1 MVQCV
6 DTVDERGMSRVPIE
20 DNPVVLVGLKRM
32 KGKMKRKHN
41 QQHTKLQT
49 SVLKMV
55 VGVKR
60 KLFVNCGYM
69 ICKYSR

>member
-1 MVQCV
+1 VV
-6 DTVDERGMSRVPIE
+6 TADERGASRVPIE

-41 QQHTKLQT
+41 TKHTTHTKLQT

-55 VGVKR
+55 IRVKR
-60 KLFVNCGYM
+60 ELLLIVA
-69 ICKYSR
+69 I